1 MIKKVLMVACALV
14 VAALIVWLWR
24 AGMLKGIY
32 GILMAAVGLFA
43 GGAIERQAKLKKVRR
58 DIEEARAVIRAQEK
72 DIQEMRKRH
81 DEEVRQ
87 VEEAGSDATFDDL
100 LASANDRE
108 RRRKAG
114 HMGE

>member
-14 VAALIVWLWR
+14 VAALVVWLWR

-81 DEEVRQ
+81 DEEVAKS
-87 VEEAGSDATFDDL
+87 EETGGDASFDEL
-100 LASANDRE
+100 LASANERE
-108 RRRKAG
+108 RKRKRN
-114 HMGE
+114 MGE